1 VCPLDVVKTKL
12 QTDPHLSGK
21 SIKEAIKIIVKSDG
35 IRVLCSGLAA
45 TFSGYFLQGF
55 CKFGFYDLIKTKVYA
70 TVNNEDTCAKLR
82 LPILLLSATSAEII
96 ACVALCPMEVT
107 RIFIVS
113 NPQLKLGMLT
123 AMKLIVDKDPSGLF
137 KVFIRTCFEFY
148 YMVVLLLVLSGL
160 LYIEI
165 RLYSCTLNYATN
177 CR

>member
-1 VCPLDVVKTKL
+1 MCPLDVVKTKL

-21 SIKEAIKIIVKSDG
+21 SIKEAVKIIIKSDG

-55 CKFGFYDLIKTKVYA
+55 CKFGFYDLIKTKVYS
-70 TVNNEDTCAKLR
+70 TVNNEDMCAKFR

-123 AMKLIVDKDPSGLF
+123 AMKLIIEKDPSGLF
-137 KVFIRTCFEFY
+137 KVFICTFFRFIY
-148 YMVVLLLVLSGL
+148 RYGLIMVVLLLASSGL
-160 LYIEI
+160 CIEI
-165 RLYSCTLNYATN
+165 RLYSCAV
-177 CR
+177 